1 MCKVGIY
8 LVCDYPNRDE
18 FLKAVE
24 LCNEKGVDFL
34 EIGIP
39 FSDPTADGDV
49 IEKASQE
56 VLKKEN
62 LNDFLESLK
71 KVREIFKKKL
81 YIMTYANIVF
91 SNGIEEFAKRFDFI
105 DGIILADV
113 PFVESD
119 RFKKVFKKYDT
130 GFVHFVTPESDFK
143 TIDKIKK
150 ESNDFIYF
158 VSVRG
163 TTGSKFKLDDDA
175 IKRLSALKDSKY
187 DVIIGFGIRDRKDI
201 EEACKHAD
209 GVVIGTAAIQALQ
222 NGEFEGFL
230 NSIVR

>member
-24 LCNEKGVDFL
+24 LCNSKGVGFL

-49 IEKASQE
+49 IEKASQK
-56 VLKKEN
+56 VLEREN
-62 LNDFLESLK
+62 LNDFFESLK

-91 SNGIEEFAKRFDFI
+91 NGGIEEFAKKFDFV

-113 PFVESD
+113 PFVESG
-119 RFKKVFKKYDT
+119 RFKKVFKRYNT
-130 GFVHFVTPESDFK
+130 GFVHFATPESDFE
-143 TIDKIKK
+143 TIERIKK
-150 ESNDFIYF
+150 EANDFIYF

-163 TTGSKFKLDDDA
+163 TTGSKFKLGDDA
-175 IKRLSALKDSKY
+175 IKRLEFLKDSKQ
-187 DVIIGFGIRDRKDI
+187 DVIIGFGIRDKKDI
-201 EEACKHAD
+201 SEACRYAD
-209 GVVIGTAAIQALQ
+209 GVVIGTAAVESIGK
-222 NGEFEGFL
+222 GEFGRFL
-230 NSIVR
+230 DSIM